1 MKSILL
7 IGLGRFGYHMALKFR
22 ELHHE
27 VLAIDRNETRVNQVL
42 PYVTNAQI
50 AHPRLRAVGQAD
62 AEVVGGEPVRP
73 ARVRRVHG
81 AVQLEENL
89 LAF

>member
-50 AHPRLRAVGQAD
+50 ADCTNEKFIKSLGVRNFDVCIVAIGSDLDRKS
-62 AEVVGGEPVRP
+62 VV
-73 ARVRRVHG
+73 
-81 AVQLEENL
+81 
-89 LAF
+89 